1 MRMSAY
7 DLTEFAK
14 RHANAA
20 QKPVLEK
27 LLSTGF
33 VVTKVLTSN
42 TETKSAICVSHPNVT
57 GWLTAD
63 GVFHRPLK
71 GKKHVSVSRTTLDRI
86 W

>member
-1 MRMSAY
+1 MRMNSY
-7 DLTEFAK
+7 DLTNFAK
-14 RHANAA
+14 RQANDA

-33 VVTKVLTSN
+33 VVTKVLTSK
-42 TETKSAICVSHPNVT
+42 TQAKCAICVSHPNVT

-63 GVFHRPLK
+63 GVFHRPIK
-71 GKKHVSVSRTTLDRI
+71 GKKRVSVSRITLDRV